1 MNNPKRIQGK
11 EKKTRT
17 LEANICMCSKM
28 RNTYLFE
35 AKSNQGKVEH
45 PYDIF
50 LI

>member
-1 MNNPKRIQGK
+1 MFGK
-11 EKKTRT
+11 IR
-17 LEANICMCSKM
+17 S
-28 RNTYLFE
+28 TYLFE